1 MIMFK
6 FLESKNKDVIKYN
19 DICYWKQMIK
29 KN

>member
-6 FLESKNKDVIKYN
+6 FLESEKKDVRKYN